1 MSHEDTRTR
10 RGIALPPFPFALSLS
25 KGRLFFRVA
34 KKDGASTS
42 SARTEESRSF
52 VSLRLRAN
60 PIGYTT
66 PSSAF
71 FSPAVSPSA
80 PDTSDRKSDAK
91 GKRVPVRVELG
102 GRGSVKKKNHNK
114 KKIKNT

>member
-25 KGRLFFRVA
+25 KGRPFFRVA

-42 SARTEESRSF
+42 SARPEESRSF

-71 FSPAVSPSA
+71 FSPAFNQSA
-80 PDTSDRKSDAK
+80 PATSRHTPTRSPPTPA
-91 GKRVPVRVELG
+91 PF
-102 GRGSVKKKNHNK
+102 S
-114 KKIKNT
+114 TPPPTSPAPPPPAPPPP

>member
-25 KGRLFFRVA
+25 KGRPFFRVA

-66 PSSAF
+66 PSRAF
-71 FSPAVSPSA
+71 FSPAVSQSA
-80 PDTSDRKSDAK
+80 PDTSRHSAISSEERRV
-91 GKRVPVRVELG
+91 GKECVRPFKY
-102 GRGSVKKKNHNK
+102 RWSPYP
-114 KKIKNT
+114 